1 MALWFE
7 DEHSEFLWGLLVA
20 TWTKGEP
27 VGELSHI
34 PADQLQA
41 PADLADLLRQL
52 GLVGIETTIPPQYTG
67 LEVVREKPGTL
78 LVRLPEKE
86 ELIAA
91 EQTLANSE
99 GYRLPHFYETFL
111 GPLHA
116 DTPAKQLE
124 FQKCRIGDYAIA
136 GCM

>member
-1 MALWFE
+1 MTLWFE

-27 VGELSHI
+27 VTELSHI

-41 PADLADLLRQL
+41 PVDLADLTRQINL
-52 GLVGIETTIPPQYTG
+52 LQIKVSIPSQYTG
-67 LEVVREKPGTL
+67 LQLVRETPGKL

-91 EQTLANSE
+91 EESLANGVS
-99 GYRLPHFYETFL
+99 YRLPHFYEKFL
-111 GPLHA
+111 GPLHTE
-116 DTPAKQLE
+116 TPQERLE